1 MSLLFNPFVIPF
13 TIGILILPLILLFRY
28 SRWLKDLGIED
39 FRKIR
44 DAFFSLN
51 TLKALKEIFLECL
64 IHRKVFKVNL
74 LLGYMHMS
82 LAFGWFLLI
91 AVGKTETLFY
101 TGDPVNEIYYP
112 VFFRYFELTPHT
124 SVMLQ
129 FFNALMDILLIFI
142 LTGLIFAIIKRF
154 RPSVTGIKKKAKH
167 TTLDRLSLTML
178 WLIFPLRLLAESTTA
193 SYSGN
198 GSIISQPLG
207 DFLSGFMPTH
217 ELSIIFW
224 WLYSTTLGAFLLSI
238 PFTRYM
244 HIPTEVVLILL
255 RNWGIKTKDKLA
267 GYGEIELQSC
277 SRCGI
282 CIDPCQMS
290 SPGGNNTTQMVYFL
304 RDLRYGKP
312 APTLTDNCLMCGRC
326 NEICPVG
333 IDLTNQRLIQRK
345 KQSIALKDNFS
356 YLPLAKANGNLT
368 NGNLADVVYFAGCM
382 SHLSPSVIRSMI
394 KILKV
399 AMINYLFL
407 DEKGSVC
414 CGRPLKLSG
423 QFEAAKKLI
432 ESNRKQIIAS
442 GAKTL
447 VTSCP
452 ICYKS
457 FREDYNLKLK
467 IVHHS
472 EFIND
477 LLRKSKLFITSTDKK
492 VVYHDPCEL
501 GRGSGIYD
509 QPRELL
515 KSFAELLSIDN
526 EKADSLCCGGSL
538 ANLSIDPEER
548 IRIQK
553 STAGVLNEPDPDFI
567 ATSCPLC
574 RKSIG
579 QYSQKPVRDIAELVA
594 SNLVT
599 VKSSEKTKKQAG
611 HIPEPIEI

>member
-13 TIGILILPLILLFRY
+13 TAGILFLPLILLFRY

-44 DAFFSLN
+44 DTLFSVK

-64 IHRKVFKVNL
+64 IHRKVFRVNL

-91 AVGKTETLFY
+91 VVGKLETLSY

-112 VFFRYFELTPHT
+112 VFFRYFELNPHQ
-124 SVMLQ
+124 SLMLLT
-129 FFNALMDILLIFI
+129 FNAMMDLLLIFI
-142 LTGLIFAIIKRF
+142 LTGLIFAIIKRL
-154 RPSVTGIKKKAKH
+154 RPRVTGLQKKAKH
-167 TTLDRLSLTML
+167 TSLDRISLTML
-178 WLIFPLRLLAESTTA
+178 WMIFPLRLLAESTTA
-193 SYSGN
+193 SYAGN

-224 WLYSTTLGAFLLSI
+224 WLYSISLGSFLLSI

-290 SPGGNNTTQMVYFL
+290 SQGGNSTNQMIYFL

-312 APTLTDNCLMCGRC
+312 APSLTDNCLMCGRC

-345 KQSIALKDNFS
+345 KQTISLKSNFS
-356 YLPLAKANGNLT
+356 YLPDHHSDTKAE
-368 NGNLADVVYFAGCM
+368 VVYFAGCM
-382 SHLSPSVIRSMI
+382 SHLSPLVMRSMI
-394 KILKV
+394 KIFKAADL
-399 AMINYLFL
+399 NYLFL
-407 DEKGSVC
+407 DENGSVC

-423 QFEAAKKLI
+423 QFEAAKKLVDN
-432 ESNRKQIIAS
+432 NRRQIIAS

-457 FREDYNLKLK
+457 FREDYKLNLK
-467 IVHHS
+467 VMHHS
-472 EFIND
+472 EF
-477 LLRKSKLFITSTDKK
+477 LLEMLKKKKLKISLTDNKI
-492 VVYHDPCEL
+492 VYHDPCEL
-501 GRGSGIYD
+501 GRGSDIYD

-515 KSFAELLSIDN
+515 RSFAEVLPLET

-538 ANLSIDPEER
+538 GNLSIDPDER
-548 IRIQK
+548 IKIQK
-553 STAGVLNEPDPDFI
+553 ATAGVLNTPDPDFI
-567 ATSCPLC
+567 ATACPLC
-574 RKSIG
+574 RKSLG
-579 QYSQKPVRDIAELVA
+579 PYSDKPVRDIAELVA
-594 SNLVT
+594 SNIET
-599 VKSSEKTKKQAG
+599 DKSGEKSKIQADE
-611 HIPEPIEI
+611 IPELIEL

>member
-13 TIGILILPLILLFRY
+13 TIGIIILPLMLLTRY
-28 SRWLKDLGIED
+28 MHWLKDLGVED
-39 FRKIR
+39 FRIIR
-44 DAFFSLN
+44 SSVFSVR

-64 IHRKVFKVNL
+64 IHRKVFRVNT

-91 AVGKTETLFY
+91 VVGKTETLFY

-112 VFFRYFELTPHT
+112 VFFRYFELTPHP
-124 SVMLQ
+124 SAMLII
-129 FFNALMDILLIFI
+129 FNALMDLILIFI

-154 RPSVTGIKKKAKH
+154 RSRVTGLKKITKH
-167 TTLDRLSLTML
+167 STIDRLSLTAL

-193 SYSGN
+193 SYAGN

-207 DFLSGFMPTH
+207 DFFSEFMPTQ
-217 ELSIIFW
+217 ELSIILW
-224 WLYSTTLGAFLLSI
+224 WLYSTTLGVFLLSI

-244 HIPTEVVLILL
+244 HIPTEIVLILL

-290 SPGGNNTTQMVYFL
+290 FQGGNSTTQMVYFL

-312 APTLTDNCLMCGRC
+312 APELSDNCLMCGRC
-326 NEICPVG
+326 NEICPVS

-345 KQSIALKDNFS
+345 KQSLGLPGNFT
-356 YLPLAKANGNLT
+356 YLPEPPLT
-368 NGNLADVVYFAGCM
+368 VKSDIVYFAGCM
-382 SHLSPSVIRSMI
+382 SHLSPSVMKSMI
-394 KILKV
+394 KIFT
-399 AMINYLFL
+399 AAGINYLFL

-423 QFEAAKKLI
+423 QFEAATRLV
-432 ESNRKQIIAS
+432 ENNRRQIIAS

-457 FREDYNLKLK
+457 FKEDYNLDLK
-467 IVHHS
+467 IMHHS
-472 EFIND
+472 EF
-477 LLRKSKLFITSTDKK
+477 LLGMLKKKKLKIYSTDNK

-515 KSFAELLSIDN
+515 GSFAEVLPIEN

-538 ANLSIDPEER
+538 GNISIDPEER
-548 IRIQK
+548 IKIQK
-553 STAGVLNEPDPDFI
+553 ETAVVLNAPEPDFV
-567 ATSCPLC
+567 ATACPLC

-579 QYSQKPVRDIAELVA
+579 QYSEKPVRDIAELVA
-594 SNLVT
+594 SNLVSAQ
-599 VKSSEKTKKQAG
+599 KIEKTKKQIDE
-611 HIPEPIEI
+611 IPELIEL